1 MMSELPFTLAANV
14 EDAWTDTRMSV
25 ERQSTMLIDRS
36 RIVGTFL
43 RELRIVGKYLEN
55 AKDKKVF
62 NILLRRM
69 VKLSREIDLK
79 ISSVESDLRYLKMA
93 AVPAIPRRPGVT
105 LDTVDMESIRLRS
118 RCQVAHFNAL
128 LGTNSNMRQEALGRV
143 PNVSDVAD
151 IAGGDDCEHL
161 YADAADMNVW

>member
-14 EDAWTDTRMSV
+14 EDGWTDTRMSV

-93 AVPAIPRRPGVT
+93 AVPAIPRRPGVS

-128 LGTNSNMRQEALGRV
+128 LGTNANMRQEALGRV

>member
-1 MMSELPFTLAANV
+1 MSELPFTLAANV
-14 EDAWTDTRMSV
+14 DDAWTDTRMSV
-25 ERQSTMLIDRS
+25 ERQRTMLIDRS
-36 RIVGTFL
+36 RLTGTFL
-43 RELRIVGKYLEN
+43 RELRLVGKYLVN

-62 NILLRRM
+62 HILFRRM
-69 VKLSREIDLK
+69 TKLTREIDQK
-79 ISSVESDLRYLKMA
+79 ISSVESDLRYVKMA
-93 AVPAIPRRPGVT
+93 EVPAIPRKPGVT
-105 LDTVDMESIRLRS
+105 VSPVDMESIRLRS

-161 YADAADMNVW
+161 YADAAGVNVC